1 MNKTNWFGSLFIA
14 LAISG
19 GYAAHSHEHAHSCG
33 EREVVA
39 VLLSSQGEVLAGG
52 RPAVAATSICGDD
65 VVETGAMSRARIQL
79 VGAGTP
85 ITLKANTRL
94 RIPRA
99 QPAASGLLGLLDGAL
114 YFLGKVRNR
123 VTIETSLVSYAVEGT
138 EFYLQTG
145 KNGTKLV
152 LFEGQLA
159 TADADGAEIARLR
172 TAQML
177 DVDASGAAE
186 IKDLD
191 TSKGLYVPL
200 RVAAR
205 DSVAWTIYFPPL
217 FSPDGVNLAPTVIEA
232 GNLLRSGDVAGAEAA
247 LETVPDDRGSRAAA
261 AALRAII
268 AVSSSDLEQAEER
281 SALAME
287 LAPTLPAAV
296 IARSYL
302 LQARFEIEAAR
313 ALVAQAVETSSPD
326 ALVLARLAEL
336 ELAVGDARAAQGA
349 ATRSI
354 ALQETAPARMVQ
366 GFAALADD
374 DPTAALSAFEASLG
388 LDPEFPLAWLGRGL
402 TNLRQG
408 AAEEGRRA
416 LEVALAHDPSSALL
430 RSYLGKAFLEEL
442 LETEAFVQFDMAKDL
457 DPADPTPHLYS
468 AIALQLANRP
478 VEALHSLEAALLR
491 NDNRAVYRS
500 RMLLDADDAIQ
511 DAGVA
516 RLYADLG
523 LDALGLAVASD
534 SATETYD
541 SFAPH
546 QFRAELLSGEP
557 GQEIT
562 RLSEV
567 VQARMLRRTA
577 AHLDPSYLQVGDLR
591 LADLATS
598 IEPSL
603 NEYTSL
609 TRSQD
614 QAIRVGG
621 LLGNRGTR
629 AEELTGA
636 IKVGSAMLGLGQF
649 HLDTDGFRDNAGANH
664 QVYSAIAQ
672 TDVSDT
678 LTFQL
683 EGLYRNTRQGDLD
696 LRYFRNAFNPD
707 ERNRLRERSGR
718 FGLRWHP
725 DRRTT
730 VLASASITR
739 RESGVF
745 NRTFVPAD
753 PLSGFPDFFSVS
765 GLSGSSSGRQLE
777 ALISRDHGNSS
788 TLAGIRAAK
797 ASFRIASLT
806 DADPCPFG
814 PGACLFEGASGG
826 ENRSATGYLYHVFG
840 DARGLQLTIGGA
852 LDHLHTPGRDETNFL
867 PKAGVSWSPDPAVT
881 FRAAAFRAIKPDLAA
896 NQLLE
901 PTHVA
906 GINQFRDDFSG
917 TRVDVL
923 AAGIEGRPTK
933 ELRAGLSVERRES
946 SVPLRSGPQIFLRDR
961 EERIG
966 SAYLGVLPRDDLAI
980 TLGISLSE
988 FNEPQSSAGGSPM
1001 LTRTLAVPVEVSYF
1015 HPSGPKASIT
1025 ATFLRQDLQRQEL
1038 GEHVHRDDGGLL
1050 LDASL
1055 EFPINR
1061 SVSLFLDGRNLLD
1074 RDLNFHDDNFR
1085 SSVKHNAQFAPSLE
1099 VIGRVRALF

>member
-1 MNKTNWFGSLFIA
+1 M
-14 LAISG
+14 
-19 GYAAHSHEHAHSCG
+19 
-33 EREVVA
+33 
-39 VLLSSQGEVLAGG
+39 LSSQGEVLTNG
-52 RPAVAATSICGDD
+52 RPAAAKTAICGDD
-65 VVETGAMSRARIQL
+65 IVETGAMSRARIQL

-85 ITLKANTRL
+85 ITLKANTRM
-94 RIPRA
+94 RIPRT
-99 QPAASGLLGLLDGAL
+99 QPTESGLLGLLDGAL

-123 VTIETSLVSYAVEGT
+123 ITIETSLVSYAVEGT
-138 EFYLQTG
+138 EFYLETG
-145 KNGTKLV
+145 DDGSRLV

-159 TADADGAEIARLR
+159 TADARGAEIARLR

-177 DVDASGAAE
+177 VVDAEGAAD
-186 IKDLD
+186 INDLD
-191 TSKGLYVPL
+191 TSNGLYVPL

-205 DSVAWTIYFPPL
+205 DSVAWTIYFPPVI
-217 FSPDGVNLAPTVIEA
+217 SRDSVGLAATVIEA

-247 LETVPDDRGSRAAA
+247 LEAVPRDHQSRAAA
-261 AALRAII
+261 AALGTII
-268 AVSSSDLEQAEER
+268 AVSRADLEQAHES

-296 IARSYL
+296 VARSYL
-302 LQARFEIEAAR
+302 LQARFEIESARELVAEAAR
-313 ALVAQAVETSSPD
+313 TSSPD
-326 ALVLARLAEL
+326 ALLLARLAEL
-336 ELAVGDARAAQGA
+336 ELAVGDAHAARKA

-366 GFAALADD
+366 GFAALADN
-374 DPTAALSAFEASLG
+374 DPAGALSVFEAALQ
-388 LDPEFPLAWLGRGL
+388 LDSELPLAWLGRGL
-402 TNLRQG
+402 ANLRQG

-442 LETEAFVQFDMAKDL
+442 LETEAFIQFDMAKDL
-457 DPADPTPHLYS
+457 DPADPTPHLYA

-478 VEALHSLEAALLR
+478 VEALRSLEAALLR

-500 RMLLDADDAIQ
+500 RMLLDADEAVQ

-546 QFRAELLSGEP
+546 QFRAELLAGEP

-567 VQARMLRRTA
+567 LQARMLRRTGA
-577 AHLDPSYLQVGDLR
+577 YLDPSYLQVGDLR

-609 TRSQD
+609 TRTQD
-614 QAIRVGG
+614 QAIRAGAM
-621 LLGNRGTR
+621 LGNRGTR

-636 IKVGSAMLGLGQF
+636 IKVGSAMVGLGQF

-672 TDVSDT
+672 ADVTDT

-683 EGLYRNTRQGDLD
+683 EGLHRDTRQGDLD

-718 FGLRWHP
+718 FGVRWHP
-725 DRRTT
+725 DRATT
-730 VLASASITR
+730 VLASAAITR

-745 NRTFVPAD
+745 NRTFVPGD
-753 PLSGFPDFFSVS
+753 PLFGFPDFFSIS

-777 ALISRDHGNSS
+777 TLISRDHGHSS

-826 ENRSATGYLYHVFG
+826 ENRSATGYLYHVLG
-840 DARGLQLTIGGA
+840 NAESLQLTIGGA
-852 LDHLHTPGRDETNFL
+852 LDYLHTPGRNETNFL
-867 PKAGVSWSPDPAVT
+867 PKVGVSWSPDPAIIV
-881 FRAAAFRAIKPDLAA
+881 RAAAFRAIKPDLAT

-901 PTHVA
+901 PTHLA

-933 ELRAGLSVERRES
+933 DLRAGLSVERREGS
-946 SVPLRSGPQIFLRDR
+946 TPLRSGPQIFLRDR
-961 EERIG
+961 DEIIG
-966 SAYLGVLPRDDLAI
+966 SAYLGILPRDDLSI
-980 TLGISLSE
+980 TLGIDLFE

-1001 LTRTLAVPVEVSYF
+1001 LTRTLALPIEVNYF
-1015 HPSGPKASIT
+1015 HASGLKASVT
-1025 ATFLRQDLQRQEL
+1025 ATFVEQDLQREEL
-1038 GEHVHRDDGGLL
+1038 GVPVHRDDGGLL

-1085 SSVKHNAQFAPSLE
+1085 SSVKHNAQLAPSLE